1 VLHENESVVALQH
14 STYISFV
21 AIDSRPIG
29 VIGASPTEGDDTMN
43 NTYIRPDFAVIEEHI
58 RRARIER
65 AVVVSQLV
73 VGGIQAAVRG
83 LRALKAS
90 IESNFRRVDA
100 TQRAIAS
107 DALMGRSVPRY

>member
-1 VLHENESVVALQH
+1 
-14 STYISFV
+14 
-21 AIDSRPIG
+21 
-29 VIGASPTEGDDTMN
+29 MN
-43 NTYIRPDFAVIEEHI
+43 NTLNHRDFAAIEAHI

-65 AVVVSQLV
+65 AVVVSQLLV
-73 VGGIQAAVRG
+73 AGMQAVARG
-83 LRALKAS
+83 LRVLKAS